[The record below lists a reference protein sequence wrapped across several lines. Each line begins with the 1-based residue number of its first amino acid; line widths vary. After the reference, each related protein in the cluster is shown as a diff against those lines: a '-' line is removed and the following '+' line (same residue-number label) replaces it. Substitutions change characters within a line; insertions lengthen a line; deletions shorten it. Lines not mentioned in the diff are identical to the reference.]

1 MENSQ
6 LAWHR
11 QAPIQ
16 TSTVSDNC
24 PILHSITSIFMTGR
38 NSHAFEKIATQGKN
52 LPGFVL
58 ADSRRLHGDRT
69 SLAQAIDIPIS
80 DLITLNNSA

>member
-1 MENSQ
+1 LPNTSLHHLDFYDRVNFARLREN
-6 LAWHR
+6 R
-11 QAPIQ
+11 QA
-16 TSTVSDNC
+16 
-24 PILHSITSIFMTGR
+24 
-38 NSHAFEKIATQGKN
+38 GKN

-58 ADSRRLHGDRT
+58 AESRRLHGDRT